1 MDLNSDRVCTTGGVI
16 NVNRSLNR
24 AELEAGE
31 QKCLFIYAHTSFKS
45 SALVSS
51 LFTALRSYS
60 EAQAA
65 PELSYLSFPS
75 LRHQVLIKNS
85 FPVLSAI
92 CLIRSKTLT
101 DLNSFDEQSLQTKW
115 VSTSGFLF
123 AF

>member
-1 MDLNSDRVCTTGGVI
+1 MVLNSDRVCITGGVI
-16 NVNRSLNR
+16 NVFRSLNR

-31 QKCLFIYAHTSFKS
+31 EKCSFIYAHTSVKL

-60 EAQAA
+60 EDQAA

-75 LRHQVLIKNS
+75 LRHQVLIKNC

-92 CLIRSKTLT
+92 RFIRSNTLT
-101 DLNSFDEQSLQTKW
+101 EPY
-115 VSTSGFLF
+115 
-123 AF
+123 